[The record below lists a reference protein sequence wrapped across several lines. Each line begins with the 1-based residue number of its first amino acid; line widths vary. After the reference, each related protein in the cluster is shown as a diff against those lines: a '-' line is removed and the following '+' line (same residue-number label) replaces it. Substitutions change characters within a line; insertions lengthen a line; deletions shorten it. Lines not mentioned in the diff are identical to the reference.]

1 MNIMIN
7 RRSFLK
13 GIVAAPAAILLP
25 SLVLA
30 KPEAV
35 LTPDIHQAA
44 KTKLMYLEVSARR
57 SGKTMRLFE
66 HMTAYIRKT
75 GNDVYFITMN
85 TALWHD
91 FVNHNIPKSMK
102 SRVKQLPLAP
112 EERED
117 LRYYF
122 DEADLVDKPFQV
134 VSADAYYV
142 GTPHGTTYWL
152 HQLAKYNDM
161 QYKKYL
167 PYYNRYKTGREDWT
181 SKKDWPSTT
190 MYNQEVLGKF
200 N

>member
-1 MNIMIN
+1 MIN

-35 LTPDIHQAA
+35 LT
-44 KTKLMYLEVSARR
+44 KLMYLEVSARR
-57 SGKTMRLFE
+57 SGKTIRLFA
-66 HMTAYIRKT
+66 HMLDYIAKT
-75 GNDVYFITMN
+75 GNDVYFIAMN

-102 SRVKQLPLAP
+102 SRVKQLPLDP

-134 VSADAYYV
+134 VSADAYYA
-142 GTPHGTTYWL
+142 GTPGISGFLYK
-152 HQLAKYNDM
+152 LAKYNNM
-161 QYKKYL
+161 QYKQYL
-167 PYYNRYKTGREDWT
+167 PYTKDMYPEEWV
-181 SKKDWPSTT
+181 KKDWPSTT

>member
-57 SGKTMRLFE
+57 SGKTIRLFA
-66 HMTAYIRKT
+66 HMLDYIAKT
-75 GNDVYFITMN
+75 GNDVYFIAMN

-102 SRVKQLPLAP
+102 SRVKHLPLDP

-134 VSADAYYV
+134 VSADAYYA
-142 GTPHGTTYWL
+142 GTPHGKSGFLYK
-152 HQLAKYNDM
+152 LAQHNDM
-161 QYKKYL
+161 QYKQYL
-167 PYYNRYKTGREDWT
+167 PYTKDMYPEDWT
-181 SKKDWPSTT
+181 RDGWSSTQA
-190 MYNQEVLGKF
+190 YNQEVLGKF